1 MSATTTA
8 CRRCGKTGRGVHA
21 SLVPGE
27 YVCGS
32 LAACERR
39 QAEALRGAYHG
50 GWGTSPKWPRK
61 LNPVRD
67 EVPQ

>member
-1 MSATTTA
+1 MTAPA
-8 CRRCGKTGRGVHA
+8 CRRCGKTGRGIHP

-27 YVCGS
+27 HLCDS

-39 QAEALRGAYHG
+39 QAEQLRGTNHG

-61 LNPVRD
+61 LNPAR
-67 EVPQ
+67 EEMPS